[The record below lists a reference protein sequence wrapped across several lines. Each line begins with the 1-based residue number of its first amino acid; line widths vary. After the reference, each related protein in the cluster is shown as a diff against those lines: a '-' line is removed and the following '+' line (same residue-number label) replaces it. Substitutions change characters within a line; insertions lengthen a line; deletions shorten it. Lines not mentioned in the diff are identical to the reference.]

1 MTNYRILQPWEKLQ
15 AGDEY
20 LSSDDNQWY
29 PLTDIWTSEDYL
41 VQDLL
46 FYKFAKEVRRSI
58 NI

>member
-1 MTNYRILQPWEKLQ
+1 MPIYRILQPLETLQ
-15 AGDEY
+15 VGDEY

-29 PLTDIWTSEDYL
+29 PLTDIWTGEDYL